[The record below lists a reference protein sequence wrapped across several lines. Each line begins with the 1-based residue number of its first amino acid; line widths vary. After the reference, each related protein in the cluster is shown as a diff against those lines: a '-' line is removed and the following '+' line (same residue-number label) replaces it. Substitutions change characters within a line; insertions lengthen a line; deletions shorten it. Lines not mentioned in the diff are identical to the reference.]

1 MVSKSFVNF
10 STEKAMTRTMTV
22 FVVLAALCSF
32 MLAQDA
38 NKNEA
43 TQDVPHGKINWTTQ
57 YVYATGSG
65 APDLKAPN
73 VAVARLGAER
83 VAKAD
88 AYRNLLEAIK
98 GVTVTGTTTLKN
110 SIEESMEV
118 KTSVEGLVKGA
129 EIVTTKYY
137 SDGGVDVVVRVPLST
152 LSEKVGNSPAVE
164 KEIATKETVKMPASS
179 ASTEKS
185 ASDGGGQKAVLVFDV
200 RGAKFTPSLFP
211 VVYTED
217 SKIVYSKKQVR
228 EEVLKTTGMI
238 HYIKDDLDSVS
249 MMYGDAA
256 TMLVIKIT
264 KVKNKSDLIVGGTE
278 LASIQSKLKPDAIS
292 EGKVVILF

>member
-1 MVSKSFVNF
+1 MVSRGFVNF
-10 STEKAMTRTMTV
+10 STENAMKRISIML
-22 FVVLAALCSF
+22 VLLVAFCSLV
-32 MLAQDA
+32 MAQDA
-38 NKNEA
+38 DKGDA
-43 TQDVPHGKINWTTQ
+43 TQDVPHGKINWTKQ

-98 GVTVTGTTTLKN
+98 GVNVTGSTTLKN

-152 LSEKVGNSPAVE
+152 LSDKVSGSPTVE
-164 KEIATKETVKMPASS
+164 KEIANKESVKPA
-179 ASTEKS
+179 APATPTP
-185 ASDGGGQKAVLVFDV
+185 AADGGGQKSVLVFDV

-211 VVYTED
+211 VVYTD
-217 SKIVYSKKQVR
+217 DGKIVYSKKQVR
-228 EEVLKTTGMI
+228 DEVLKTTGMI

-256 TMLVIKIT
+256 TMLVLKIN
-264 KVKNKSDLIVGGTE
+264 KVKNKSDLIVGANE
-278 LASIQSKLKPDAIS
+278 LASIQSKLKPDAMS

>member
-1 MVSKSFVNF
+1 MVSRNIVNYL
-10 STEKAMTRTMTV
+10 TENAMTRIVTV
-22 FVVLAALCSF
+22 LVVLAAFCSLL
-32 MLAQDA
+32 LAQDA
-38 NKNEA
+38 NKGDA
-43 TQDVPHGKINWTTQ
+43 MQDVPHGKINWTTQ

-137 SDGGVDVVVRVPLST
+137 SDGGVDVVVRVPLAT

-164 KEIATKETVKMPASS
+164 KEIAAKESVKVSTPA
-179 ASTEKS
+179 APAEKS
-185 ASDGGGQKAVLVFDV
+185 DGAGQKAVLVFDV

-228 EEVLKTTGMI
+228 EEVIKTTGMI

-264 KVKNKSDLIVGGTE
+264 KVKNKSDLIVGNTE
-278 LASIQSKLKPDAIS
+278 LASIQSKLKPDAMS

>member
-1 MVSKSFVNF
+1 MVSRSFVNF
-10 STEKAMTRTMTV
+10 STENAMIRIMTV
-22 FVVLAALCSF
+22 LAVLVAFCSPL
-32 MLAQDA
+32 LAQDA
-38 NKNEA
+38 DKGDA
-43 TQDVPHGKINWTTQ
+43 MQDVPHGKINWTKQ

-137 SDGGVDVVVRVPLST
+137 SDGGVDVVVRVPLSM
-152 LSEKVGNSPAVE
+152 LSEKVGNSVAVE
-164 KEIATKETVKMPASS
+164 KEIATKETVKVAAAPAP
-179 ASTEKS
+179 A
-185 ASDGGGQKAVLVFDV
+185 ADGGGQKAILVFDV

-211 VVYTED
+211 VVYTD
-217 SKIVYSKKQVR
+217 DGKIVYSKKQVR
-228 EEVLKTTGMI
+228 AEVLKTTGMI

-256 TMLVIKIT
+256 TMLVLKIN
-264 KVKNKSDLIVGGTE
+264 KIKNKSDLIVGANE
-278 LASIQSKLKPDAIS
+278 LASIQAKLKPDAMS